1 MKGKQKNQMIE
12 ENGEEFE
19 ELSANSIDRL
29 QEHGINVADINKL
42 KAHGTNF
49 YLGYNYWASLVA
61 WRQLGSLYLS
71 ELFGRNWPRLF
82 LVQILLGNKI
92 FRTKI

>member
-12 ENGEEFE
+12 EEGEEFE

-49 YLGYNYWASLVA
+49 YLEYNYGCLEAIGVALSFKIIWAELA
-61 WRQLGSLYLS
+61 TAILS
-71 ELFGRNWPRLF
+71 SNFVGEQTFWDKNL
-82 LVQILLGNKI
+82 I
-92 FRTKI
+92 FV

>member
-12 ENGEEFE
+12 EEGEEFE

-49 YLGYNYWASLVA
+49 YLESDHWA
-61 WRQLGSLYLS
+61 
-71 ELFGRNWPRLF
+71 RLAA
-82 LVQILLGNKI
+82 
-92 FRTKI
+92 